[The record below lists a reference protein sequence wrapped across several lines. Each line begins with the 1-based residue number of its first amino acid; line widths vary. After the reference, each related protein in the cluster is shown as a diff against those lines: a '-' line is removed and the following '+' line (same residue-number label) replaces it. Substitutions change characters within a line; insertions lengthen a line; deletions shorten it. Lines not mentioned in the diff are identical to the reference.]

1 MGQHRCQFLA
11 GQTAHEFSNEVV
23 DEVANKAAIRAVVGQ
38 IRSSR
43 TVRLC
48 RRKTASDALIETQAR
63 AAGCKK
69 RSFLD
74 LGQINWPKLILSD
87 APGHFVRVVPVRG
100 GAVARDVRLAAPAP
114 SRASTPQ
121 MTGNKAEDGSA

>member
-11 GQTAHEFSNEVV
+11 GQTAHDFSNEVV

-48 RRKTASDALIETQAR
+48 RRKTAPVALIETQAR
-63 AAGCKK
+63 QAGCKK
-69 RSFLD
+69 ASFLD
-74 LGQINWPKLILSD
+74 LRQINWPKLILSD
-87 APGHFVRVVPVRG
+87 APDRFFRVAPVRG
-100 GAVARDVRLAAPAP
+100 GPVARDVRLAAPAP
-114 SRASTPQ
+114 SRGSTLQ
-121 MTGNKAEDGSA
+121 MTGNDAENGSA